1 MLKLSYVKHSLEL
14 RSTQV
19 FSMEE
24 LLLGLDQQLKDT
36 YKLTQM
42 AVTLF
47 SPDKTALSQEVEM
60 AWLSFGSLARLVLL
74 KQNSST

>member
-47 SPDKTALSQEVEM
+47 SPDKTALSPEVEM
-60 AWLSFGSLARLVLL
+60 A
-74 KQNSST
+74 